1 MITIQGFARLC
12 GCNTQTLRYYD
23 RIGLLAPAR
32 VDEWTGYRYY
42 EEEQAML
49 FVRIKNLQQAD
60 FSIEEIKSLLG
71 RNDDYVLAAFNR
83 KVEEQKQKLAKI
95 REIQRAYLKETMEM
109 RNAVNTI
116 MDYVGKKLDN
126 PVLWQEFGLDSQG
139 DAQIVAKVHEVLT
152 DWLAQ
157 CREEGANVSLFTDG
171 REFSGLKNVADM
183 IESGALDN
191 ADRLLLSRESREYE
205 DKIPEGAQRIFA
217 QEGWEHVSDWLKN
230 VPDLGGGREH
240 YFHFRVREDSP
251 VTDDGFPTMMLAV
264 MAARNNAM
272 NGGGGITCQ
281 VDLSN
286 DGINHVIL
294 MEKQRSIGINR
305 MTNT

>member
-49 FVRIKNLQQAD
+49 FVRIRNLQQAD
-60 FSIEEIKSLLG
+60 FSIEEIKTLLG
-71 RNDDYVLAAFNR
+71 QNDDYVLAAFDR
-83 KVEEQKQKLAKI
+83 KVEEQKRKLAKI
-95 REIQRAYLKETMEM
+95 RKIQRSYLEETMEM

-116 MDYVGKKLDN
+116 MDYVEGKLDN
-126 PVLWQEFGLDSQG
+126 PALWQEFGLDSQR
-139 DAQIVAKVHEVLT
+139 DAQIIAKVHEILT

-157 CREEGANVSLFTDG
+157 CRADGANVSLFADE
-171 REFSGLKNVADM
+171 REFSGLKNVAQQ
-183 IESGALDN
+183 IESGALDH
-191 ADRLLLSRESREYE
+191 ADRLMLSRESREYE
-205 DKIPEGAQRIFA
+205 ERIPEGARTIFT
-217 QEGWEHVSDWLKN
+217 QEGWEHVSDWLEK
-230 VPDLGGGREH
+230 VPDLGGGKEH

-251 VTDDGFPTMMLAV
+251 VTDGGFPTMLLAV

-272 NGGGGITCQ
+272 NGGGGITCR
-281 VDLSN
+281 VDLSS
-286 DGINHVIL
+286 DGINRVVL
-294 MEKQRSIGINR
+294 TEK
-305 MTNT
+305 

>member
-71 RNDDYVLAAFNR
+71 RNDDHVLAAFDR
-83 KVEEQKQKLAKI
+83 KVEEQKQKLEKI
-95 REIQRAYLKETMEM
+95 REIQRSYLEETMEM
-109 RNAVNTI
+109 RNAVSTI
-116 MDYVGKKLDN
+116 MDYVERKLDN
-126 PVLWQEFGLDSQG
+126 PALWQEFGLDAQG
-139 DAQIVAKVHEVLT
+139 DTQMIAKVHEVLT

-157 CREEGANVSLFTDG
+157 CRAEGANVSLFADN
-171 REFSGLKNVADM
+171 REFSGLKNVAEQ

-191 ADRLLLSRESREYE
+191 AERLLLSRESREYE
-205 DKIPEGAQRIFA
+205 DRIPEGAHRIFA

-230 VPDLGGGREH
+230 VPDLGGGKEH
-240 YFHFRVREDSP
+240 YFHFRVREGSP
-251 VTDDGFPTMMLAV
+251 VTDGGFPTMLLAV

-272 NGGGGITCQ
+272 NGGGGITCR
-281 VDLSN
+281 VDLSS
-286 DGINHVIL
+286 DGINRVVL
-294 MEKQRSIGINR
+294 TEK
-305 MTNT
+305 

>member
-32 VDEWTGYRYY
+32 VDEWTSYRYY
-42 EEEQAML
+42 EEEQAIL

-205 DKIPEGAQRIFA
+205 ERIPEGAQTIFT
-217 QEGWEHVSDWLKN
+217 QEGWEHVSDWLEN
-230 VPDLGGGREH
+230 APDLGGGKEH

-251 VTDDGFPTMMLAV
+251 VTDGGFPTMLLAV

-281 VDLSN
+281 VGLSS
-286 DGINHVIL
+286 DGINRVVL
-294 MEKQRSIGINR
+294 TEK
-305 MTNT
+305 

>member
-42 EEEQAML
+42 EEEQAVL

-71 RNDDYVLAAFNR
+71 RNDDYVLAAFDR

-95 REIQRAYLKETMEM
+95 REIQKSYLEETMEM
-109 RNAVNTI
+109 RNAVSTI
-116 MDYVGKKLDN
+116 MDYVERKLDN
-126 PVLWQEFGLDSQG
+126 PALWQEFGLDSKG
-139 DAQIVAKVHEVLT
+139 DPQIIAKVHEVLT

-157 CREEGANVSLFTDG
+157 CRAEGANVSLFTDG
-171 REFSGLKNVADM
+171 REFSGLKNVAEQ

-191 ADRLLLSRESREYE
+191 AERLMLSRESREYE
-205 DKIPEGAQRIFA
+205 ERIPEGAHRIFA
-217 QEGWEHVSDWLKN
+217 QEGWEHVSDWLEH
-230 VPDLGGGREH
+230 VPDLGGGREY
-240 YFHFRVREDSP
+240 YFHFQVREGSP

-264 MAARNNAM
+264 MAARNHAM
-272 NGGGGITCQ
+272 DGGGSITCQ
-281 VDLSN
+281 VGLNN
-286 DGINHVIL
+286 DWINHVVL
-294 MEKQRSIGINR
+294 MEK
-305 MTNT
+305 